1 MLAVKFEEKG
11 MVMDTDTMESAVMQ
25 SSNEKCCQKYLV
37 TLKQRKK
44 KALPLEDKR
53 SQKGNDNK

>member
-1 MLAVKFEEKG
+1 MKFEEKG

-25 SSNEKCCQKYLV
+25 SSNEKYCQKYLV